1 MWQFSPKSWISCIPE
16 PFSCQKHPQKSN
28 NILRDFRKKSHEN
41 FETFKSLVSPE
52 TFETCQRYSGPCH
65 DLRQTMSNFQIIL
78 IDAMNLAHSS
88 QELSSPADGTSKA
101 FMILASHTTK
111 WPYEKKIWSCATNFV
126 NFLKSFLI
134 YRIEKLD

>member
-1 MWQFSPKSWISCIPE
+1 MMIILFYIYN
-16 PFSCQKHPQKSN
+16 QKHGGSCFGAVAAPH
-28 NILRDFRKKSHEN
+28 IFKKW
-41 FETFKSLVSPE
+41 KLLWLLY
-52 TFETCQRYSGPCH
+52 CSGPCH

-78 IDAMNLAHSS
+78 IDAMNLAHSSS

-134 YRIEKLD
+134 YRMKKIRLRLNEILCILRFQKSYQHL